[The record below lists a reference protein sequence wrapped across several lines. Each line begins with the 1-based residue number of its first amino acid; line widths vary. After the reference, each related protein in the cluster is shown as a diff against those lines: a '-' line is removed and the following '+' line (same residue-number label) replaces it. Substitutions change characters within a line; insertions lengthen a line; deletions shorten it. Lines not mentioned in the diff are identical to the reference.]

1 MTRHDSHRHTAAS
14 IARLAVAGVLAA
26 ACAEPAE
33 HIYGARVTDLT
44 FELCDPEMGIHPS
57 QAVLDCDANPFAAGV
72 GAETKWRVQTAG
84 GPVAAFYAW
93 ATALATQPTGE
104 HQYYTAAALKGVYLA
119 AEADQDDLETV
130 RLMAVA
136 AYQSVLD
143 QFPESISFDAT
154 GTIPFRLATP
164 AYRGIV
170 ELGERPRGGW
180 VLVPTTDAGEQAVH
194 IGQDEPAATDDLT
207 TPAGAEIP

>member
-1 MTRHDSHRHTAAS
+1 MTRHTSHRRA
-14 IARLAVAGVLAA
+14 AVAVLVGALSG

-33 HIYGARVTDLT
+33 HIYGARVTDLE
-44 FELCDPEMGIHPS
+44 FELCDPTMGIHPS
-57 QAVLDCDANPFAAGV
+57 QAVLNCDANPFVAGV

-104 HQYYTAAALKGVYLA
+104 HQYYAAAALKAVYLA

-136 AYQSVLD
+136 GYQSVLD
-143 QFPESISFDAT
+143 QFPESISFDDT

-180 VLVPTTDAGEQAVH
+180 VLVPTSDAGEQAVH
-194 IGQDEPAATDDLT
+194 IGQDEPAPTDTPT